1 MKYRWDKKYLY
12 WGVTAICVIV
22 VSLLVFAAIFE
33 FKGVLSVIG
42 FIFRILSPVLY
53 GFAIAYLLTPL
64 VNKLDR
70 IQMKTYFKNAK
81 KPHKAQKA
89 ARAISV
95 VASVLLLLGILIGLC
110 MMLIPQLITNIL
122 GFYQNIESYF
132 YNLEDWINGLV
143 GQNSSFAEYANQF
156 LGQVKQMIVGW
167 MSADLVPQLQNILV
181 NVTSTLWSV
190 FSVFA
195 DLIIGMII
203 AIYFLYS
210 KEKFAAQGKKVTYAL
225 FSHHNGDIIV
235 KNARICAP
243 CVWRFYYRK
252 NYRFRYRRRSLFY
265 CNDDISVSI
274 SAVNQCHHWCCQRHS
289 VFWSVYR
296 SNSKY
301 FIDFIGR
308 PSSGIVLFDFYSG
321 ITAD

>member
-95 VASVLLLLGILIGLC
+95 VASILLLLGILIGLC

-122 GFYQNIESYF
+122 GFTKNIESYF

-143 GQNSSFAEYANQF
+143 GQNSSFC
-156 LGQVKQMIVGW
+156 GICK
-167 MSADLVPQLQNILV
+167 
-181 NVTSTLWSV
+181 SV
-190 FSVFA
+190 FRSGKA
-195 DLIIGMII
+195 DDSWVDVCRLSAAAPKYIG
-203 AIYFLYS
+203 
-210 KEKFAAQGKKVTYAL
+210 KC
-225 FSHHNGDIIV
+225 N
-235 KNARICAP
+235 
-243 CVWRFYYRK
+243 FY
-252 NYRFRYRRRSLFY
+252 
-265 CNDDISVSI
+265 IMVSI
-274 SAVNQCHHWCCQRHS
+274 FCICRYHHRHDYSHILFVQQRKICCTGEKGYLCT
-289 VFWSVYR
+289 V
-296 SNSKY
+296 
-301 FIDFIGR
+301 
-308 PSSGIVLFDFYSG
+308 
-321 ITAD
+321 